1 MKIGIFNNPL
11 ISFPL
16 IILCG
21 LFISYRSINFSNDD
35 LISEKNILKSNPH
48 LIDRYKRNSYF
59 EFTTIDNKVFNVD
72 FKSLKKL
79 KDDPALFNNFKN
91 LKRGDTIF
99 VKYLNLSKNRKNVQ
113 TPYYRIAHLEFKNKI
128 IINQDDVKTSDK
140 KGYFILISMISLIL
154 FYGLYLEFKTFQ
166 ISKSSN

>member
-1 MKIGIFNNPL
+1 
-11 ISFPL
+11 
-16 IILCG
+16 
-21 LFISYRSINFSNDD
+21 
-35 LISEKNILKSNPH
+35 
-48 LIDRYKRNSYF
+48 
-59 EFTTIDNKVFNVD
+59 
-72 FKSLKKL
+72 
-79 KDDPALFNNFKN
+79 
-91 LKRGDTIF
+91 
-99 VKYLNLSKNRKNVQ
+99 LSKNRKNVQ